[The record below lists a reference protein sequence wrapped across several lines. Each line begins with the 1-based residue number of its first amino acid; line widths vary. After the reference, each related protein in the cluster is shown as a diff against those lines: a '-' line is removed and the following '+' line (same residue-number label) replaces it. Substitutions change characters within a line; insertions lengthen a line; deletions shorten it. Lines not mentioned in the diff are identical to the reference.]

1 MYKITVDLLVMK
13 LMEHSSDFT
22 LLKHLYAFDIAD
34 PFLLYEVLL
43 PLVPIWG
50 YSVTE
55 LLPLLTLL
63 LVCK

>member
-43 PLVPIWG
+43 PLVPIIW
-50 YSVTE
+50 
-55 LLPLLTLL
+55 
-63 LVCK
+63 